1 MKKIIFTLA
10 SLLTLNF
17 TMAQAP
23 QGFKYQAVSRNTS
36 GNVLSNQTIAYR
48 ISILEG
54 SENGPV
60 IYSENHSAT
69 SNAHGLV
76 NFTIGNGSINFGDF
90 TTIDW
95 GNNTFFI
102 QLETNTNGS
111 TYDLM
116 GTSQMMSVPYALYA
130 RTSGSS
136 TPGPQGPQGLTGP
149 QGLAGPQGP
158 AGNDGAQGPQ
168 GIPGPQGAAA
178 SLSING
184 SNASNQTFAT
194 GTTATDFSITTVGNV
209 HTFNLPN
216 AGIDSRGVISNTD
229 QDIAGNKTFH
239 NPMSITSSLVIGNT
253 TTTEGAALDVNST
266 VGTFLPPRLTTTQ
279 RDALT
284 VVPEGS
290 IIFNTTL
297 KKAQVYLSG
306 EAFTE
311 GNGVGV
317 SFSYIGNVQGQTF
330 QVSNTNVL
338 SSINLSI
345 SNASALT
352 STYTVKIY
360 DAPFGGTLIA
370 TSSNTRTAEPNGLTS
385 GSFDFLTSNLVLNA
399 ATTYYFEVTSDN
411 NEDFYLNS
419 SYNNDYVLGRQFV
432 NGTPYPTVD
441 VNFEVVTQ
449 SLNEW
454 TNLH

>member
-23 QGFKYQAVSRNTS
+23 QGFKYQAVSRNSS

-149 QGLAGPQGP
+149 QGP

-178 SLSING
+178 TLSING

-229 QDIAGNKTFH
+229 QDIAGSKTFH

-266 VGTFLPPRLTTTQ
+266 VGTFLPPRLTTAQ

-306 EAFTE
+306 EAVTE

-385 GSFDFLTSNLVLNA
+385 GSFDFLNSNLVLNA

>member
-1 MKKIIFTLA
+1 
-10 SLLTLNF
+10 
-17 TMAQAP
+17 
-23 QGFKYQAVSRNTS
+23 
-36 GNVLSNQTIAYR
+36 
-48 ISILEG
+48 
-54 SENGPV
+54 
-60 IYSENHSAT
+60 
-69 SNAHGLV
+69 
-76 NFTIGNGSINFGDF
+76 
-90 TTIDW
+90 
-95 GNNTFFI
+95 
-102 QLETNTNGS
+102 
-111 TYDLM
+111 
-116 GTSQMMSVPYALYA
+116 
-130 RTSGSS
+130 
-136 TPGPQGPQGLTGP
+136 
-149 QGLAGPQGP
+149 
-158 AGNDGAQGPQ
+158 
-168 GIPGPQGAAA
+168 
-178 SLSING
+178 
-184 SNASNQTFAT
+184 
-194 GTTATDFSITTVGNV
+194 
-209 HTFNLPN
+209 
-216 AGIDSRGVISNTD
+216 
-229 QDIAGNKTFH
+229 
-239 NPMSITSSLVIGNT
+239 
-253 TTTEGAALDVNST
+253 
-266 VGTFLPPRLTTTQ
+266 
-279 RDALT
+279 
-284 VVPEGS
+284 
-290 IIFNTTL
+290 L

-360 DAPFGGTLIA
+360 DAPFGGTLLA